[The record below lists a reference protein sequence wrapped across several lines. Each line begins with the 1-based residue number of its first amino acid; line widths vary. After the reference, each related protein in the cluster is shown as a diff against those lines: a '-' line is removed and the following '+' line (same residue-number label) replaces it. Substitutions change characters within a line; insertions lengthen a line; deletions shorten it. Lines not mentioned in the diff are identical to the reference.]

1 MNNPTAAKRV
11 ANLAQ
16 HLETLL
22 SENDFCFSRQTV
34 ERRHRDIFDIICD
47 TNETG
52 LVDQRITAYV
62 HDNLI
67 FFEAAV
73 PVTHTDEDAVA
84 ALVNTLNLS
93 HSIGTFQLDLRDM
106 ELNFTNYLAAR
117 NGAWPGNNNV
127 LAVLKSAKE
136 MAGVLYREILSLG
149 KTSPDAE

>member
-1 MNNPTAAKRV
+1 MNNPAAAEKV

-22 SENDFCFSRQTV
+22 KENDFCFSRQTI

-47 TNETG
+47 TNEKG

-62 HDNLI
+62 HDSLI

-117 NGAWPGNNNV
+117 NGVWPGNDNV
-127 LAVLKSAKE
+127 LSMLKSAKE
-136 MAGVLYREILSLG
+136 MASVLYR
-149 KTSPDAE
+149 